1 MGELSRSEARVA
13 YLVQGGMTE
22 EAARK
27 QAQKEALQDMLYAG
41 LTAAASTG
49 ASNVVSGA
57 AGAVVGKIT
66 GDNTGNTSTE
76 TPQDAPSAEETT
88 AEEAAAGTE
97 PNAVNAEP
105 EAPTPEV
112 ESVTPA
118 LPEGYVARTT
128 DALLAAARSGDAAS
142 RTATVAAALN
152 GVTLPDTNY
161 DLGKSAAIA
170 LETEYGADGAR
181 AVADIMSAAG
191 DTVVADLPRALAVAA
206 LAPESS
212 AAGVLARVVT
222 SGVQS
227 VQDVNELRVAAAQDM
242 QTPATVSA
250 MRTAALD
257 ADVANRVKQA
267 VANGELTKATSG
279 AAATLDNTS
288 AAYADARRAWDTA
301 DKTLQSARERLAEAQ
316 KAYDA
321 QPANTE
327 LAESVIAALDAKRQQ
342 QKTADKAG
350 ENLQKAKSRYTAAQE
365 AYNAAAQTA
374 LNQIRTRVLADA
386 KADMQAPVQMVE
398 PDVVS
403 TDIPVGLAD
412 ADSVAPTASIAAEG
426 AAPNAGTPMES
437 LTIELEPQSG
447 QPTEP
452 MPANSPG
459 FEQWRAERAAKY
471 GTIPQGEKTNR
482 DPQMPKRTSDDLKLS
497 QYVRTFMESD
507 AYNAENAQAVQQA
520 VMEGE
525 FDHYVATDDAARE
538 YAANMMAGG
547 VEAAQNAWQAALEKR
562 GGVSKNTFA
571 LGISLLRHAA
581 AQGDAAGVTQM
592 LSEMASILTTAG
604 QLAQAVHMLKSAGPA
619 GRMYTVKRELDKINR
634 QIAGLRKK
642 FAPIEL
648 SDKAAQQLLQA
659 KTDEETDAAYQRII
673 QECAPQVPR
682 TLRAQLD
689 AIRMWAMLSNPRTNN
704 MNILGN
710 LVFMPS
716 VKMKQLI
723 QEGLERVI
731 PGAERTVAAK
741 VDKKYK
747 DFAAQDYEKMSKVL
761 AGKTSTGLAAAIREQ
776 APTFNPDNWLG
787 RWANQVTR
795 KKSEKLEKGDE
806 WFLNRY
812 YRSALAQ
819 WLQANNVDLDS
830 MNDATLAKARAHAV
844 SEAQKYTYRDFS
856 ALAKWLQNAP
866 TDADSWLE
874 RTAATVAVEGILP
887 FKRTPINLLRRG
899 LEYSPFGLIKYVHEG
914 LRNGWTSSQAIDA
927 LASTG
932 VGTAS
937 LGVGIALSLAG
948 ILKVHSGN
956 EAEDEFRELLGGQN
970 YSIELSFGG
979 ETYPFTMDWLGS
991 AGMSLFMGAEIGNML
1006 MADDEGITFADVAT
1020 ASTRIT
1026 EPVFNLT
1033 VLDGIS
1039 DALDSVQ
1046 GSGIHAI
1053 GDLTTHMLTNYASQY
1068 VPAVVGAAARTLD
1081 PYRRMTYS
1089 DANSEVPSDIQYWL
1103 NKMQNRIPGLSFFNQ
1118 PWVNVWGE
1126 TDTAPLWQRL
1136 AENFLGPGYM
1146 SKVEADEVETALYE
1160 LYERAKAEGIE
1171 GAANVLPVR
1180 AAKSFSAGGETVNL
1194 TEQQYHDF
1202 AVQRGQMMHSILE
1215 EMANTPAFAALSTK
1229 QQLGAVQDVDEYVTS
1244 LCKQEIA
1251 PAYEL
1256 NDWMYEASRS
1266 EQPVKAILQR
1276 REELEAKEA
1285 RTGAYDTLG
1294 DAVLN
1299 GDAEEALTAL
1309 AFLQEAGVKNNS
1321 IRDAVATRVDRAYKA
1336 HIDAG
1341 ELGDAG
1347 DLASFLLD
1355 LGIGFKQSDFDKWA
1369 EVTTYEG

>member
-1 MGELSRSEARVA
+1 MG
-13 YLVQGGMTE
+13 
-22 EAARK
+22 
-27 QAQKEALQDMLYAG
+27 
-41 LTAAASTG
+41 
-49 ASNVVSGA
+49 
-57 AGAVVGKIT
+57 
-66 GDNTGNTSTE
+66 
-76 TPQDAPSAEETT
+76 
-88 AEEAAAGTE
+88 
-97 PNAVNAEP
+97 
-105 EAPTPEV
+105 
-112 ESVTPA
+112 
-118 LPEGYVARTT
+118 
-128 DALLAAARSGDAAS
+128 
-142 RTATVAAALN
+142 
-152 GVTLPDTNY
+152 
-161 DLGKSAAIA
+161 
-170 LETEYGADGAR
+170 
-181 AVADIMSAAG
+181 
-191 DTVVADLPRALAVAA
+191 
-206 LAPESS
+206 
-212 AAGVLARVVT
+212 
-222 SGVQS
+222 
-227 VQDVNELRVAAAQDM
+227 
-242 QTPATVSA
+242 
-250 MRTAALD
+250 
-257 ADVANRVKQA
+257 
-267 VANGELTKATSG
+267 
-279 AAATLDNTS
+279 TS
-288 AAYADARRAWDTA
+288 A
-301 DKTLQSARERLAEAQ
+301 
-316 KAYDA
+316 
-321 QPANTE
+321 
-327 LAESVIAALDAKRQQ
+327 
-342 QKTADKAG
+342 
-350 ENLQKAKSRYTAAQE
+350 
-365 AYNAAAQTA
+365 
-374 LNQIRTRVLADA
+374 
-386 KADMQAPVQMVE
+386 PV
-398 PDVVS
+398 
-403 TDIPVGLAD
+403 
-412 ADSVAPTASIAAEG
+412 
-426 AAPNAGTPMES
+426 
-437 LTIELEPQSG
+437 
-447 QPTEP
+447 EP
-452 MPANSPG
+452 MPANSPE

-520 VMEGE
+520 VMDGE

-581 AQGDAAGVTQM
+581 ARGDAAGVTQM

-634 QIAGLRKK
+634 QIAGLRKN

-648 SDKAAQQLLQA
+648 SDEAAQQLLRA

-673 QECAPQVPR
+673 QECAPKVPR

-776 APTFNPDNWLG
+776 APTFNPDNRLG
-787 RWANQVTR
+787 RLANKITR
-795 KKSEKLEKGDE
+795 KKSEQLEKGDE

-937 LGVGIALSLAG
+937 LGVGLALSLAG

-956 EAEDEFRELLGGQN
+956 EDEDEFRELLGGQN
-970 YSIELSFGG
+970 YSVELNFGG
-979 ETYPFTMDWLGS
+979 ETYSFTMDWLGS

-1006 MADDEGITFADVAT
+1006 MTDDEGITFADVAT

-1068 VPAVVGAAARTLD
+1068 VPAVVGAFARTID

-1103 NKMQNRIPGLSFFNQ
+1103 NKMQNRIPGLSFLNQ
-1118 PWVNVWGE
+1118 PWVNAWGE
-1126 TDTAPLWQRL
+1126 TDTAPRWQLL

-1146 SKVEADEVETALYE
+1146 SKVEADEVETALSE
-1160 LYERAKAEGIE
+1160 LYERAKADGIE
-1171 GAANVLPVR
+1171 GAENVLPVR

-1194 TEQQYHDF
+1194 TEQQYHEF
-1202 AVQRGQMMHSILE
+1202 AVQRGQMMHAILE
-1215 EMANTPAFAALSTK
+1215 EMVDTPAFAALPTK
-1229 QQLGAVQDVDEYVTS
+1229 QQVGAVQDVYEYATS
-1244 LCKQEIA
+1244 LCKREIA

-1309 AFLQEAGVKNNS
+1309 AFLQEAGVKKNS
-1321 IRDAVATRVDRAYKA
+1321 IKEAVASRVDQQYKEL
-1336 HIDAG
+1336 IDAG

-1347 DLASFLLD
+1347 DLAGFLLD

-1369 EVTTYEG
+1369 EVEEYEG